1 MTSITANMHHKYDE
15 ISKELNT
22 LSKDE
27 FKKMLKE
34 KTTIEA
40 KKTFIFFILSISL
53 LSIALLLLIPLIL

>member
-40 KKTFIFFILSISL
+40 KKLSFSL
-53 LSIALLLLIPLIL
+53 FYLSHYYL